1 MALNGPSG
9 IAYAQSINPQTLQ
22 SNLHIVL
29 LQPPSQDLSSE
40 IAFEFIS
47 KLIELNP
54 AALVWQD
61 HYGNLPIHYLCRRGC
76 KDTRTLELFCGSPL
90 SMLGLSTAN
99 GMGQLPIHII
109 CASGLN
115 SSPDCAQ
122 WILNMYPLGAK
133 TTDGNG
139 NLPVHF
145 VACIPENEKLL
156 AQLYELHPL
165 GFTHRNCHAKL
176 PPVHFQ
182 KVQVNQLEQ
191 ALALEK
197 AKVTLVEETNNELLC
212 QLDAL
217 QKEMEKMKVHANLC
231 ATSAEDANAQKDNAL
246 NELQVLR
253 RTRTELEA
261 QASVREKVLDEQ
273 KEQMKQLTAKRSELE
288 TELDVLRNKTK
299 ELEDSG
305 AESQRQRERDETA
318 LQMVQDTN
326 RKLKDHIEKLGAN
339 YLTFQRDIRNDYAGL
354 TDELELLQSTHG
366 KMVREVVQLDTAL
379 MDAMDP
385 SADDHS
391 TAPLLPMGVL
401 KTFAISLQNRKY
413 LLEGQEDSDDLKK
426 KQSKVNIMFDTFL
439 SSPQLS
445 RSSLEAFIR
454 CSYTELE
461 QAVSCWDMRCSPHPT
476 TCHDTCSDDSMTIE
490 TLDDSSETS

>member
-1 MALNGPSG
+1 MALNRPSG
-9 IAYAQSINPQTLQ
+9 VAYAQSINPQTLQ

-40 IAFEFIS
+40 IAFKFIS
-47 KLIELNP
+47 KLVELNP
-54 AALVWQD
+54 AALAWQD
-61 HYGNLPIHYLCRRGC
+61 QYGNLPIHYLCRRGC

-90 SMLGLSTAN
+90 SMLGLSTPN
-99 GMGQLPIHII
+99 GNGQLPIHIL
-109 CASGLN
+109 CGSGLN

-122 WILNMYPLGAK
+122 WILNMYPRGAK

-156 AQLYELHPL
+156 TQLYELHPL
-165 GFTHRNCHAKL
+165 GFTHRNCHGKL
-176 PPVHFQ
+176 PPVHFY

-191 ALALEK
+191 ALTLEK
-197 AKVTLVEETNNELLC
+197 AKVTLVEDKNNELVR

-231 ATSAEDANAQKDNAL
+231 AASAEDANAQKDNAL

-273 KEQMKQLTAKRSELE
+273 NEQMKQLAAKRSELE
-288 TELDVLRNKTK
+288 TELDSLRKKTK

-305 AESQRQRERDETA
+305 AERERQRERDDKT
-318 LQMVQDTN
+318 LQMVRDTN

-339 YLTFQRDIRNDYAGL
+339 YLTFQREIRNDYAGL
-354 TDELELLQSTHG
+354 TDELELLQCTHG
-366 KMVREVVQLDTAL
+366 KMVREVGQLDAAL
-379 MDAMDP
+379 MEAMDH
-385 SADDHS
+385 SADDP
-391 TAPLLPMGVL
+391 TAPSLPMEVL
-401 KTFAISLQNRKY
+401 KAFALSLQKRKY
-413 LLEGQEDSDDLKK
+413 LLEGQDDSKK

-461 QAVSCWDMRCSPHPT
+461 QAVSCWDKRCSPHPT
-476 TCHDTCSDDSMTIE
+476 TCPHTCSEDSMTID